1 MQAMKEGKQAETRA
15 RLHAVVH
22 GRVQGVSFRYFAWRR
37 AQELELSGYVQNRWD
52 GTVEV
57 VAEGSR
63 PALEEMLAYLRQ
75 GPRAAFVTD
84 VDVRWPAPTGNLPP
98 FEVRH

>member
-1 MQAMKEGKQAETRA
+1 MREGKQARQ
-15 RLHAVVH
+15 RLQASVQ
-22 GRVQGVSFRYFAWRR
+22 GRVQGVSFRYYTQRR
-37 AQELELSGYVQNRWD
+37 ATELGLTGYVRNLWD

-63 PALEEMLAYLRQ
+63 AGLEELLAFLRV
-75 GPRAAFVTD
+75 GPRSAFVTQ
-84 VDVRWPAPTGNLPP
+84 VDTRWVAATSEFDR